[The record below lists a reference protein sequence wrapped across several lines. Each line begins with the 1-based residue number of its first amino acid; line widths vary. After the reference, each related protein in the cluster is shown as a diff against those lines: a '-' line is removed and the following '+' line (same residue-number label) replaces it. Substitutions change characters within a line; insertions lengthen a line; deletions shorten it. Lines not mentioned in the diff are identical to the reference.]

1 MDHDLLTWATDM
13 RWQVFGYPRIKRW
26 SMIGKSVFSVVL
38 VTATVF
44 FTSCGGGGGGGGGL
58 HDSGDAPE
66 NWVQDAYLKAS
77 NAGAIDVFGNA
88 VAVDGDTIVI
98 GAPYESSG
106 QTSVTNDDGTAS
118 DDNSASQAGAAYVFT
133 RDASGNWSQDA
144 YLKASNA
151 GAGDQFGIAVAVYG
165 DIIVV
170 GAACESS
177 GQKSVTNDDGTASAD
192 NTLTGAGAVYVF
204 RKDGS
209 GDWVQDAYLKASNA
223 ATNNY
228 FGSAVAAEDDTIVV
242 GSYGESGSG
251 AAYVFSKDG
260 SGNWVQDACLK
271 ASNAGAND
279 QFGISVAM
287 SGGVIVVGA
296 DKEASAQTGII
307 NTDGIASADN
317 SAYSSGAAY
326 VFKKDGSGAWIQDAY
341 LKASNAGSNDGFG
354 FSVAISG
361 GIIVVGANA
370 ESSSQDTV
378 TNDDGSASEDNASLN
393 MGAAYV
399 FKTDGSGNWIQDA
412 YLKASNTIAES
423 GKDVNFGWSVAV
435 SGDVIIVGA
444 VYEYSNQTGI
454 TNDDETAS
462 ADTTAVYAG
471 AVFAFERDGSG
482 NWIQDAYIKAS
493 NGEASD
499 CFGTFVAIRGE
510 TVVAGS
516 FGEDSGQTVVTNDDG
531 IAGSDNT
538 ASVAGAAYVFTRK

>member
-1 MDHDLLTWATDM
+1 
-13 RWQVFGYPRIKRW
+13 
-26 SMIGKSVFSVVL
+26 MIRKTVSSAILISVFI
-38 VTATVF
+38 
-44 FTSCGGGGGGGGGL
+44 FTSCGGGGGGGGGQ
-58 HDSGDAPE
+58 HDAGDAPE

-98 GAPYESSG
+98 GAPYESGG
-106 QTSVTNDDGTAS
+106 QKNIINDDGVAS
-118 DDNSASQAGAAYVFT
+118 DDNSASQAGAAYVFK

-170 GAACESS
+170 GAVCESS

-192 NTLTGAGAVYVF
+192 DSLTGAGAVYVF
-204 RKDGS
+204 KKDSTGA
-209 GDWVQDAYLKASNA
+209 WVQDAYLKASNA
-223 ATNNY
+223 AASNY
-228 FGSAVAAEDDTIVV
+228 FGCAVAAENDTIVV
-242 GSYGESGSG
+242 GAYGESSSG

-260 SGNWVQDACLK
+260 SGNWMQDACLK

-326 VFKKDGSGAWIQDAY
+326 VFKKEVSGTWIQDAY
-341 LKASNAGSNDGFG
+341 LKASNAGSYDGFG
-354 FSVAISG
+354 FSVAISD
-361 GIIVVGANA
+361 GIIVVGANT

-412 YLKASNTIAES
+412 YLKPSNTIAEK
-423 GKDVNFGWSVAV
+423 GNDVNFGWSVAV

-454 TNDDETAS
+454 INDDGTAS
-462 ADTTAVYAG
+462 ADISAVYAG

-493 NGEASD
+493 NDEASD
-499 CFGTFVAIRGE
+499 CFGTSVAISGE
-510 TVVAGS
+510 TVVTGS
-516 FGEDSGQTVVTNDDG
+516 FGEDSSQTAVTNDDG
-531 IAGSDNT
+531 MAGSDNT
-538 ASVAGAAYVFTRK
+538 ANVAGAAYVFTRK